1 MAADFAAKPRIVAAG
16 KQEESMKVPE
26 ANRGVRAEAA
36 GASRFVYGFLE
47 DPGIDDVRS
56 LLGGK
61 GAGVRDM
68 RKLGFLV
75 PEGFTITTEA
85 CTHYIESGE
94 LPEGLMDDVKSHM
107 ALVEEA
113 TDRAFGSP
121 VNPLLVSVRS
131 GAPVSMPGMMDTV
144 LNLGL
149 NDETVSGL
157 AEHTGDER
165 FAYDSYRRFIQAFG
179 EIVLKVP
186 GHHFEEAIE
195 EVKVRRGVEADTEL
209 SADDLND
216 LTDQFKATISERS
229 EEEFPEDPVK
239 QLELAIKAVFDSWLG
254 ARAAAY
260 RREYG
265 IPETLGTAVTVQRM
279 VFGNMGETSATG
291 VAFTRN
297 PATGE
302 QGIFGEFLLNAQGE
316 DVVAG
321 IRTPLPLREMERV
334 LPGAYHQ
341 FLETA
346 ERLERENQDMQ
357 DTEFTVERDRLYM
370 LQTRRG
376 KRTAE
381 AALKI
386 ARDMAEEGLIS
397 REEAVM
403 RVEPASLDQLRHP
416 RVDPEADLEVL
427 AEGLPASP
435 GAATGKI
442 VLTAE
447 EARERAEAGED
458 VLLVRRETHPDDVE
472 GMFAARGVLTALGGM
487 TSHAAV
493 VARGMGKP
501 AVTGCGALKI
511 DPTRGEISLDG
522 TMLKDGDILTIDG
535 ADGRVIRGAVQ
546 LVQPELSEDFEAVLR
561 WADEVRALGVRA
573 NADTPVDA
581 RRARELGAE
590 GVGLCR
596 TEHMFMEGERLR
608 IMREMILSESDE
620 ALGEALVQLEPMQRE
635 DFEGIFQAM
644 DGLPVTVRLLDPPL
658 HEFLPESKDL
668 VKEIALRE
676 ARGESAEEHRRQLRV
691 AQSLEERNPM
701 LGLRGCRLGL
711 LRPEIYLMQAR
722 AIAQAARA
730 VREAGGEPVVE
741 IMIPLVGFPSE
752 LERMRTL
759 ILEELAGDELPIG
772 TMIELPRACA
782 VAGEI
787 ARVADFFSFGTNDL
801 TQMVC
806 GISRDDAEEKFLSDY
821 LKSGIL
827 QENPFETLD
836 QEGVGE
842 LVRMAHERGREAN
855 PQLKLGVCGEHGG
868 DAKSVSFFHEVGL
881 DYVSCSPF
889 RVPGARLAAAQAA
902 LKERSATGRPV

>member
-1 MAADFAAKPRIVAAG
+1 MN
-16 KQEESMKVPE
+16 VPE
-26 ANRGVRAEAA
+26 ADREGRGEAA
-36 GASRFVYGFLE
+36 SAEKFVYGFLE
-47 DPGIDDVRS
+47 DSGIDDVRS

-61 GAGVRDM
+61 AAGIREM
-68 RKLGFLV
+68 RKLGFPV

-85 CTHYIESGE
+85 CAFYMESGE
-94 LPEGLMDDVKSHM
+94 LPEGLMDEVKIHM
-107 ALVEEA
+107 ALIEEA
-113 TDRAFGSP
+113 ADRAFGGS

-149 NDETVSGL
+149 NDETVRGL
-157 AEHTGDER
+157 AERTGDER
-165 FAYDSYRRFIQAFG
+165 FAYDTYRRFIQAFG

-186 GHHFEEAIE
+186 GHLFEEAIE
-195 EVKVRRGVEADTEL
+195 EIKSRRGVEADSEL
-209 SADDLND
+209 YADDFKE
-216 LTDQFKATISERS
+216 LTDRFKAIIDDRS
-229 EEEFPEDPVK
+229 EEEFPEAPVK

-254 ARAAAY
+254 TRAAAY

-265 IPETLGTAVTVQRM
+265 IPEALGTAVTVQRM

-302 QGIFGEFLLNAQGE
+302 QDIFGEFLLNAQGE

-321 IRTPLPLREMERV
+321 IRTPRPLREMERV
-334 LPGAYHQ
+334 LPNAYQQ

-346 ERLERENQDMQ
+346 GKLEREFRDMQ
-357 DTEFTVERDRLYM
+357 DIEFTVEQDKLYM
-370 LQTRRG
+370 LQTRGG
-376 KRTAE
+376 KRTGV

-397 REEAVM
+397 HEEAIM
-403 RVEPASLDQLRHP
+403 RVEPGALDRLLHP
-416 RVDPEADLEVL
+416 RVDPQAEFEVL
-427 AEGLPASP
+427 AKGLPASP

-442 VLTAE
+442 VLTAT
-447 EARERAEAGED
+447 EAKERAEAGEA
-458 VLLVRRETHPDDVE
+458 VLLVRRETNPDDVE
-472 GMFAARGVLTALGGM
+472 GMIAAKGVLTAFGGM

-501 AVTGCGALKI
+501 AVTGCSALKTDLARGVLEI
-511 DPTRGEISLDG
+511 DGKMVKAGEV
-522 TMLKDGDILTIDG
+522 LTIDG
-535 ADGRVIRGAVQ
+535 TDGSIILGDVP
-546 LVQPELSEDFEAVLR
+546 LVEPTPSDDFEVLLR
-561 WADEVRALGVRA
+561 WADEARTLGVRA
-573 NADTPVDA
+573 NADTPEEA
-581 RRARELGAE
+581 RQARELGAE

-596 TEHMFMEGERLR
+596 TEHMFMEEGRLQ
-608 IMREMILSESDE
+608 IVREMILSESDE
-620 ALGEALVQLEPMQRE
+620 PLKEALVKLEPMQRE
-635 DFEGIFQAM
+635 DFEGIFSAM

-658 HEFLPESKDL
+658 HEFLPDSKDL
-668 VKEIALRE
+668 AKEIAERE
-676 ARGESAEEHRRQLRV
+676 GRGEDAGELRRQLRM
-691 AQSLEERNPM
+691 AESLEERNPM

-711 LRPEIYLMQAR
+711 LRPDVYLMQAR

-730 VREAGGEPVVE
+730 VREAGGEPIVE

-752 LERMRTL
+752 LRRMRDL
-759 ILEELAGDELPIG
+759 IEVELGAESMPIG

-806 GISRDDAEEKFLSDY
+806 GISRDDAEEKFLSQY
-821 LKSGIL
+821 LQSGLL
-827 QENPFETLD
+827 QDNPFETLD
-836 QEGVGE
+836 RDGVGE
-842 LVRMAHERGREAN
+842 LVQMACERGRGAN
-855 PQLKLGVCGEHGG
+855 PHLKLGVCGEHGG
-868 DAKSVSFFHEVGL
+868 DPKSVSFFHEVGL

-902 LKERSATGRPV
+902 LH

>member
-1 MAADFAAKPRIVAAG
+1 MN
-16 KQEESMKVPE
+16 VPE
-26 ANRGVRAEAA
+26 ADREGRGEAA
-36 GASRFVYGFLE
+36 SAEKFVYGFLE
-47 DPGIDDVRS
+47 DSGIDDVRS

-61 GAGVRDM
+61 AAGIREM
-68 RKLGFLV
+68 RKLGFPV

-85 CTHYIESGE
+85 CAFYMESRE
-94 LPEGLMDDVKSHM
+94 LPEGLMDEVKIHM
-107 ALVEEA
+107 ALIEEA
-113 TDRAFGSP
+113 ADRAFGGS

-149 NDETVSGL
+149 NDETVRGL
-157 AEHTGDER
+157 AERTGDER
-165 FAYDSYRRFIQAFG
+165 FAYDTYRRFIQAFG

-186 GHHFEEAIE
+186 GHLFEEAIE
-195 EVKVRRGVEADTEL
+195 EVKSRRGVEADSEL
-209 SADDLND
+209 YADDFKE
-216 LTDQFKATISERS
+216 LTDRFKAIIDDRS
-229 EEEFPEDPVK
+229 EEEFPEAPVK

-254 ARAAAY
+254 TRAAAY

-265 IPETLGTAVTVQRM
+265 IPEALGTAVTVQRM

-302 QGIFGEFLLNAQGE
+302 QDIFGEFLLNAQGE

-321 IRTPLPLREMERV
+321 IRTPRPLREMERV
-334 LPGAYHQ
+334 LPNAYQQ

-346 ERLERENQDMQ
+346 GKLEREFRDMQ
-357 DTEFTVERDRLYM
+357 DIEFTVEQDKLYM
-370 LQTRRG
+370 LQTRGG
-376 KRTAE
+376 KRTGV

-397 REEAVM
+397 HEEAIM
-403 RVEPASLDQLRHP
+403 RVEPGALDRLLHP
-416 RVDPEADLEVL
+416 RVDPQAEFEVL
-427 AEGLPASP
+427 AKGLPASP

-442 VLTAE
+442 VLTAT
-447 EARERAEAGED
+447 EAKERAEAGEA
-458 VLLVRRETHPDDVE
+458 VLLVRRETNPDDVE
-472 GMFAARGVLTALGGM
+472 GMIAAKGVLTAFGGM

-501 AVTGCGALKI
+501 AVTGCSALKTDLARGVLEI
-511 DPTRGEISLDG
+511 DGKMVKAGEV
-522 TMLKDGDILTIDG
+522 LTIDG
-535 ADGRVIRGAVQ
+535 TDGSIILGDVP
-546 LVQPELSEDFEAVLR
+546 LVEPTPSDDFEVLLR
-561 WADEVRALGVRA
+561 WADEARTLGVRA
-573 NADTPVDA
+573 NADTPEEA
-581 RRARELGAE
+581 RQARELGAE

-596 TEHMFMEGERLR
+596 TEHMFMEEGRLQ
-608 IMREMILSESDE
+608 IVREMILSESDE
-620 ALGEALVQLEPMQRE
+620 PLKEALVKLEPMQRE
-635 DFEGIFQAM
+635 DFEGIFSAM

-658 HEFLPESKDL
+658 HEFLPDSKDL
-668 VKEIALRE
+668 AKEIAERE
-676 ARGESAEEHRRQLRV
+676 GRGEDAGELRRQLRV
-691 AQSLEERNPM
+691 AESLEERNPM

-711 LRPEIYLMQAR
+711 LRPDVYLMQAR

-730 VREAGGEPVVE
+730 VREAGGEPIVE

-752 LERMRTL
+752 LRRMRDL
-759 ILEELAGDELPIG
+759 IEVELGAESMPIG

-806 GISRDDAEEKFLSDY
+806 GISRDDAEEKFLSQY
-821 LKSGIL
+821 LQSGLL
-827 QENPFETLD
+827 QDNPFETLD
-836 QEGVGE
+836 RDGVGE
-842 LVRMAHERGREAN
+842 LVQMACERGRGAN
-855 PQLKLGVCGEHGG
+855 PHLKLGVCGEHGG
-868 DAKSVSFFHEVGL
+868 DPKSVSFFHEVGL

-902 LKERSATGRPV
+902 LH

>member
-1 MAADFAAKPRIVAAG
+1 MKEQEAGRRTGGEAAEARAAG
-16 KQEESMKVPE
+16 
-26 ANRGVRAEAA
+26 
-36 GASRFVYGFLE
+36 RFVYGFTE
-47 DPGIDDVRS
+47 DLGSEDV
-56 LLGGK
+56 LALCGGK
-61 GAGVRDM
+61 GSGLM
-68 RKLGFLV
+68 RMRRLGLPV
-75 PEGFTITTEA
+75 PEGFIITTEA
-85 CTHYIESGE
+85 CVSYIESGE
-94 LPEGLMDDVKSHM
+94 LPEGLMAEVMDHL
-107 ALVEEA
+107 ARLEEE
-113 TDRAFGSP
+113 TGRGFGDP
-121 VNPLLVSVRS
+121 ENPLLVSVRS
-131 GAPVSMPGMMDTV
+131 GASISMPGMMDTV

-149 NDETVSGL
+149 GDATVRGL
-157 AEHTGDER
+157 ARSTGDER
-165 FAYDSYRRFIQAFG
+165 FAQDSYRRFIQAFG

-186 GHHFEEAIE
+186 GHLFEEAIE
-195 EVKVRRGVEADTEL
+195 EMKGERGVEADTEL
-209 SADDLND
+209 TVQDLGE
-216 LTDQFKATISERS
+216 LVGRFKSIVAREARV
-229 EEEFPEDPVK
+229 EFPEDPHK
-239 QLELAIKAVFDSWLG
+239 QLELAIGAVFDSWMG
-254 ARAAAY
+254 ERAAAY

-265 IPETLGTAVTVQRM
+265 IPESLGTAVTVQRM

-297 PATGE
+297 PSTGE
-302 QGIFGEFLLNAQGE
+302 QGVFGEFLLNAQGE

-321 IRTPLPLREMERV
+321 IRTPLPLGEMERV
-334 LPGAYHQ
+334 LPNAYHQ

-370 LQTRRG
+370 LQTRSG

-403 RVEPASLDQLRHP
+403 RVEPASLDQLLHP

-427 AEGLPASP
+427 ANGLPASP

-458 VLLVRRETHPDDVE
+458 VLLVRRETNPDDVE

-535 ADGRVIRGAVQ
+535 ADGRVIRGAVP

-635 DFEGIFQAM
+635 DFEGIFRAM

-658 HEFLPESKDL
+658 HEFLPDSKDL
-668 VKEIALRE
+668 AKEIALRE
-676 ARGESAEEHRRQLRV
+676 GRGEDAGELIRQLRV
-691 AQSLEERNPM
+691 AENLEERNPM

-711 LRPEIYLMQAR
+711 LRPEVYLMQAR
-722 AIAQAARA
+722 AIMQAARS
-730 VREAGGEPVVE
+730 VREAGGNPVVE
-741 IMIPLVGFPSE
+741 IMIPLVGFASE

-759 ILEELAGDELPIG
+759 ILEEITGEVVPIG

-787 ARVADFFSFGTNDL
+787 ARAADFFSFGTNDL

-836 QEGVGE
+836 RDGVGE
-842 LVRMAHERGREAN
+842 LVHMARERGRETN
-855 PQLKLGVCGEHGG
+855 PHLKLGVCGEHGG
-868 DAKSVSFFHEVGL
+868 DPKSVAFFHEVGL

-902 LKERSATGRPV
+902 LKERSTTRQPV